1 MSGTAALPRTHSMET
16 HARRSSRPPRPRD
29 WECAGSVVEPL
40 IALSIAYVAIENI
53 VRAYPNSGA
62 CGLRFGL
69 LHGLGFAG
77 ALTIDPGLDWR
88 MISSLFAFNF
98 GIELGQA
105 LVIGLVWPLLRLA
118 RRFHRPQQLAHTTV
132 SGLIAAVGL
141 LWVFDRL
148 PFP

>member
-1 MSGTAALPRTHSMET
+1 
-16 HARRSSRPPRPRD
+16 
-29 WECAGSVVEPL
+29 
-40 IALSIAYVAIENI
+40 
-53 VRAYPNSGA
+53 
-62 CGLRFGL
+62 
-69 LHGLGFAG
+69 
-77 ALTIDPGLDWR
+77 